1 MAEQSLNPSGPGY
14 DQQLGQG
21 GWFPIVDD
29 TTKKPQIITPQG
41 PLDVDPATG
50 YAITPQGPVR
60 PFWGYDPKTGAPIP
74 PGGAAASP
82 GQPTPQ
88 PVAKGVS
95 NQTNLP
101 AANIQPG
108 LSSQQWEATY
118 TLQLAT
124 EKRLRELME
133 TIQQPQARQL
143 IDQAIQLIKQQ
154 GYQNEV
160 GAGQQKYQNEVG
172 AYEGQ
177 MKSSGNFPQWLPN
190 MPAPVP
196 PPTFQPGAWKA
207 YQPATPGGVGVGAGM
222 TEEQAA
228 QAIWDKTPQLQQMY
242 KNEHPDMDPVTA
254 VKDWWGF
261 APHEGAAT
269 LADYAKMKG
278 WIPAAV
284 A

>member
-1 MAEQSLNPSGPGY
+1 MPLGPDAFPYENAEGKTVVRSGGQDYDVDPSGNVLMPEGPVNPFWNEQGQATSGPGL
-14 DQQLGQG
+14 QTA
-21 GWFPIVDD
+21 P
-29 TTKKPQIITPQG
+29 
-41 PLDVDPATG
+41 PAT
-50 YAITPQGPVR
+50 AKQAA
-60 PFWGYDPKTGAPIP
+60 TG
-74 PGGAAASP
+74 
-82 GQPTPQ
+82 
-88 PVAKGVS
+88 
-95 NQTNLP
+95 LP
-101 AANIQPG
+101 ATQIQPG
-108 LSSQQWEATY
+108 LNSQQWEATY

-133 TIQQPQARQL
+133 TIQQPQARLL

-160 GAGQQKYQNEVG
+160 GAGQQRYQNEVG

-177 MKSSGNFPQWLPN
+177 MKASGNFPQWLPN

-196 PPTFQPGAWKA
+196 PPTFQPGGWKG
-207 YQPATPGGVGVGAGM
+207 YQPATPGVGAGAGAM

-242 KNEHPDMDPVTA
+242 KNEHPDMDPITA